1 MDTALA
7 SRPPAPAA
15 PAAPADTVSGPGAV
29 TTPLPAGLLPDT
41 GHARA
46 EPVGLRLA
54 ELLGALSYALDLTE
68 GQPAG
73 HSVRAAWIG
82 DRIGTALG
90 LDGPA
95 RRDLFHAVLLKDLG
109 CSSTAARICQLY
121 VADDLDFKKEMR
133 LVDFDS
139 PAQGLAFLVGQAGAR
154 DGGGLA
160 ARWHAWKNL
169 AGNLSGIAKEL
180 TQTRCHRGADIA
192 RMLRFPACVAEG
204 IQALDERW
212 DGKGRPD
219 GLAGDRIPL
228 YARIAHVAQTVEVFA
243 ADGGPEA
250 ALDML
255 RRRRGRWFDPAVV
268 DAALALGRDPA
279 FWSGLRSPDLESQV
293 FALAP
298 DGDAQVVDE
307 DYLDDI
313 ASAFGQVVDA
323 KSPYTWG
330 HSERVGR
337 VAVTVAHRMGLD
349 APRARWLRRG
359 AMLHD
364 IGKLGV
370 SNAILDKPGK
380 LDADEWVA
388 MRRHAAYTE
397 EVLGRITAFR
407 VLSRVAGAHHE
418 RLDGGGYP
426 RGLDARHIRIETRI
440 ITVADVFDALTADR
454 PYRAAMPVG
463 QAMDILQR
471 EAGTA
476 FDAECIVALRAALD
490 GGDMGLGG

>member
-1 MDTALA
+1 MHPALA
-7 SRPPAPAA
+7 PRPPATAA
-15 PAAPADTVSGPGAV
+15 PAGALPPPAS
-29 TTPLPAGLLPDT
+29 AGS
-41 GHARA
+41 
-46 EPVGLRLA
+46 EPEGLRLS
-54 ELLGALSYALDLTE
+54 ELLGALSFALDLTE

-73 HSVRAAWIG
+73 HSVRSAWIG
-82 DRIGTALG
+82 DRLGAALG
-90 LDGPA
+90 LDGAA

-109 CSSTAARICQLY
+109 CSSTAARICELY

-139 PAQGLAFLVGQAGAR
+139 PAQGLSFLVAQAGAR

-160 ARWHAWKNL
+160 ARWQAWRNL

-192 RMLRFPACVAEG
+192 RRLRFPACVADG
-204 IQALDERW
+204 IQSLDERW
-212 DGKGRPD
+212 DGKGRPE

-243 ADGGPEA
+243 AEGGPAA
-250 ALDML
+250 ALDVL
-255 RRRRGRWFDPAVV
+255 HRRRGRWFDPALV
-268 DAALALGRDPA
+268 DATLALGRDPA
-279 FWSGLRSPDLESQV
+279 FWARLRSPDLEDEV
-293 FALAP
+293 FGMAP
-298 DGDAQVVDE
+298 DGDVQVVDE

-313 ASAFGQVVDA
+313 AAAFGQVVDA
-323 KSPYTWG
+323 KSPFTWG

-337 VAVTVAHRMGLD
+337 IAGAVARRVGLD
-349 APRARWLRRG
+349 EDRSRWLRRG
-359 AMLHD
+359 ALLHD

-380 LDADEWVA
+380 LEADEWVA

-407 VLSRVAGAHHE
+407 VLSRVAAAHHE

-463 QAMDILQR
+463 QALDILRGQV
-471 EAGTA
+471 GTA
-476 FDAECIVALRAALD
+476 FDAECLAALEAALEV
-490 GGDMGLGG
+490 GAAGVRLAG